1 MPAQN
6 PLRRRGSRVRTA
18 VLDRLQHVA
27 RIAADLG
34 LAFARAQIIHRPRM
48 IGRRRRG
55 RALPFG
61 RNQTRRRSRRA
72 R

>member
-1 MPAQN
+1 
-6 PLRRRGSRVRTA
+6 
-18 VLDRLQHVA
+18 
-27 RIAADLG
+27 
-34 LAFARAQIIHRPRM
+34 M